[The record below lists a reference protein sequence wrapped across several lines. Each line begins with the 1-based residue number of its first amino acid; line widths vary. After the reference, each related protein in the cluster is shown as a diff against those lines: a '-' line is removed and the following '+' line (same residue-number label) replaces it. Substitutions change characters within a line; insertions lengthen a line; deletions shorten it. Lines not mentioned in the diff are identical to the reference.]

1 MKESAKLIL
10 SVLWLSLMGMLLL
23 FSVGRLV
30 RLRPQ
35 KLRRLFLLFS
45 CGLMGGMVIFISDWH
60 NIVPTFLIFLTAVW
74 TGCEGS
80 RIKRLT
86 VGLMVASTVFS
97 FNALVDNGTVFG
109 GFMVILIKLC
119 FCLGFC
125 VVIWRYGPERD
136 FELSP
141 AMWKLLFLLTLPPV
155 GIVFSL
161 ILLSDPNIYELSV
174 QYLILLLLS
183 LFAFAGLLWT
193 MVVLAKQQKLE
204 AEAVMAAQNARY
216 YEAMEQQHFEIRRLK
231 HDMANHLQ
239 TALALPE
246 DQKKAYLRELLESTE
261 NTRTLKYCGDNTVNI
276 ILSAK
281 EASMKQKGIDFHVLA
296 DISDPLPMEKP
307 DICAVFGNALDNAM
321 EAVEGLPAEKR
332 RISLE
337 ARMGKGL
344 LAVSI
349 RNPGKLSERRDGE
362 EIKREIPVTTKTDRA
377 AHGFGL
383 PSIRAALDRYS
394 GTMELRQSGEEV
406 CLFLYCHLQ
415 KEKGS

>member
-1 MKESAKLIL
+1 MEEGTKLIL
-10 SVLWLSLMGMLLL
+10 SVLWLSIMGMLLL

-45 CGLMGGMVIFISDWH
+45 CGLLGGMVIFISDWQ
-60 NIVPTFLIFLTAVW
+60 NIVPTFLIFLAAVW
-74 TGCEGS
+74 TGCDGS

-97 FNALVDNGTVFG
+97 FNALVDNGTEFG
-109 GFMVILIKLC
+109 GFVVILLKLC

-125 VVIWRYGPERD
+125 VVIWKYGPERD

-141 AMWKLLFLLTLPPV
+141 KMWKLLLLLSLPPV

-161 ILLSDPNIYELSV
+161 ILLSDPKVYELSV
-174 QYLILLLLS
+174 QYLVLLLLS
-183 LFAFAGLLWT
+183 LFAFVGLLWT

-216 YEAMEQQHFEIRRLK
+216 YQSMEQQHFEIRRLK

-246 DQKKAYLRELLESTE
+246 EQKNAYLRGLLESTE

-276 ILSAK
+276 ILSTK
-281 EASMKQKGIDFHVLA
+281 EAAMKQKGIDFHVLA
-296 DISDPLPMEKP
+296 DIPDPLPMKKT

-321 EAVEGLPAEKR
+321 EAVEKLPEEQR
-332 RISLE
+332 RVSLE
-337 ARMGKGL
+337 ARMGRGL

-349 RNPGKLSERRDGE
+349 RNPGNLSECSMKEERRKE
-362 EIKREIPVTTKTDRA
+362 LPVTTKTDRSV
-377 AHGFGL
+377 HGFGL
-383 PSIRAALDRYS
+383 PSIRAALGRYS
-394 GTMELRQSGEEV
+394 GTMEIRQEGEEV
-406 CLFLYCHLQ
+406 CLFFYCHIKSENL
-415 KEKGS
+415 S